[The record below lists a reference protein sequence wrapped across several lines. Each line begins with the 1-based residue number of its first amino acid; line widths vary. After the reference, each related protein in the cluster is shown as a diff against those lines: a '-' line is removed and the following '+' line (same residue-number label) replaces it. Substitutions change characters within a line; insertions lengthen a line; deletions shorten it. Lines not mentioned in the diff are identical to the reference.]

1 MSKIWCI
8 VYLMPVLIHTKVDS
22 WSLQGVSDTE
32 QQDNRAHGDIPTVPE
47 SPVSHHG
54 TAVQLELHVICM
66 SKKTPHSFA
75 NLSGSFINKP
85 MSPSL

>member
-8 VYLMPVLIHTKVDS
+8 VYLMLVLIHTKVGS
-22 WSLQGVSDTE
+22 WSFQGVSDTE
-32 QQDNRAHGDIPTVPE
+32 QQDNRAPGDIPTVPE

-66 SKKTPHSFA
+66 SKKTPHSFPS
-75 NLSGSFINKP
+75 LSGSFINKP